1 MTLTDLLA
9 DDLAAI
15 PSLYRMTLEVED
27 LFRGCEKSFS
37 GNANYAKGQG
47 SQFTYWMSTNH
58 STAYLYPLARSCGG
72 ARQDLCV
79 EGAPA
84 VLMNAQF
91 YLAFLNWRMSI
102 QDGILATKL
111 YLMIRSMEVIALL
124 CVLSILHIAI
134 CLPTRWLAGK
144 THELA
149 EYGFGYYD
157 MGEVL
162 DLMEGA
168 FEAIRDDETKILD
181 EEFML
186 GIFDC
191 ISNRVDPFP

>member
-1 MTLTDLLA
+1 MIPDGSKLTLSKLSKGQRGFTMTDTCSPARKLRRLIAEYVKEIGEAEGLSQDELLVRESDCWQHLRNVWFGAVSKQLNMTLTDLLA

-15 PSLYRMTLEVED
+15 PSLYRITLEVED
-27 LFRGCEKSFS
+27 LFRGCEKFFS

-58 STAYLYPLARSCGG
+58 PTAYLYPLAQACGG
-72 ARQDLCV
+72 THQDLCV

-111 YLMIRSMEVIALL
+111 YLI
-124 CVLSILHIAI
+124 
-134 CLPTRWLAGK
+134 
-144 THELA
+144 
-149 EYGFGYYD
+149 YD
-157 MGEVL
+157 L
-162 DLMEGA
+162 
-168 FEAIRDDETKILD
+168 R
-181 EEFML
+181 
-186 GIFDC
+186 
-191 ISNRVDPFP
+191 R